1 MAIEIASV
9 RFRRRG
15 GRFQLEV
22 PKGSRLLCVYQ
33 HANSYWYADLAAPVG
48 ESATEMIDMCLI
60 NGKET
65 ADLDLDR
72 WAMVGQ
78 ATSLQGRASYV
89 FHKQADPAPKK
100 RPSKPKKPPVVPPV
114 DTDQLPRL

>member
-1 MAIEIASV
+1 MA
-9 RFRRRG
+9 
-15 GRFQLEV
+15 GR
-22 PKGSRLLCVYQ
+22 
-33 HANSYWYADLAAPVG
+33 
-48 ESATEMIDMCLI
+48 ATERVEVGLNSDE
-60 NGKET
+60 ET
-65 ADLDLDR
+65 AALDLDR